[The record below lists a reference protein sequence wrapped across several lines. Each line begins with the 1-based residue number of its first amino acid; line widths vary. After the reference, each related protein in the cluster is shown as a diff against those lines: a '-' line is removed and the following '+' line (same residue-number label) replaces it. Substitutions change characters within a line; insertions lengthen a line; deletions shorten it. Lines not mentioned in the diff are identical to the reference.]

1 MNSLLL
7 CITLVKIK
15 TFSKFFGPFL
25 TYIYIGG
32 YIVVFCS
39 KLCYL
44 GNIQEASEFAST
56 QNGCLDF
63 SLSIMKRIQN
73 IPGFFFNFLHPFSI
87 LLVRLTCTFYS
98 FQIYM
103 AFSGL
108 AFLLKKKNFDFLSRK
123 KNPALTMGYSV
134 TL

>member
-1 MNSLLL
+1 MNFLLL

-25 TYIYIGG
+25 TYIYILRW
-32 YIVVFCS
+32 IQSSFCS

-73 IPGFFFNFLHPFSI
+73 IPGFFF
-87 LLVRLTCTFYS
+87 
-98 FQIYM
+98 
-103 AFSGL
+103 
-108 AFLLKKKNFDFLSRK
+108 
-123 KNPALTMGYSV
+123 
-134 TL
+134 